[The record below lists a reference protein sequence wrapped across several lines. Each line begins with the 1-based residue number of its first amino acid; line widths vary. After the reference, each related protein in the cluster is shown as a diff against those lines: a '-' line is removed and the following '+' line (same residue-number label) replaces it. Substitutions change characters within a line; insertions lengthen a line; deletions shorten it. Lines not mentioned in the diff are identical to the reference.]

1 VHFFLYILDGCG
13 IIDTDKLK
21 GVNNMSKYFTVV
33 TAVDKSLDG
42 KSFYSGQAKTEKKSV
57 DIAIENY
64 KIGKIDD
71 DDTIL
76 AIRTYDDISSVS
88 LKAIRA

>member
-1 VHFFLYILDGCG
+1 M
-13 IIDTDKLK
+13 K
-21 GVNNMSKYFTVV
+21 KYFTVV

-57 DIAIENY
+57 EIAIENY